1 MTEIKPNHSSKSDKK
16 GRTKLKEIELR
27 LVSELMR
34 NSRRSDRALAKALG
48 VSQPTISRMINKLE
62 KTGVIREYTT
72 IPDFGKL
79 GYEIMGIT
87 SISVREQVFKEG
99 IAKIRVITGEVEK
112 IRDTTHV
119 RAYQESALKRLLP
132 LFKSARTTLREGA
145 KP

>member
-1 MTEIKPNHSSKSDKK
+1 MTEIKQNHSSKSDKK

-48 VSQPTISRMINKLE
+48 VSQPTISRMISKLE

-99 IAKIRVITGEVEK
+99 IAKIRTMTGEIE
-112 IRDTTHV
+112 TG
-119 RAYQESALKRLLP
+119 SAQILL
-132 LFKSARTTLREGA
+132 SRVT
-145 KP
+145 